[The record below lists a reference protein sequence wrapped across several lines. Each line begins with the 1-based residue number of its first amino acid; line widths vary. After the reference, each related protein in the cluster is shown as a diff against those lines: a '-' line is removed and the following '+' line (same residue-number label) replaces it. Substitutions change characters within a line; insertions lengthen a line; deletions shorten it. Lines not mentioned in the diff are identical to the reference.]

1 MLAEAL
7 MALAATGGNAV
18 VTAMATD
25 TWEGVRH
32 RIAKLFGRGDKGETD
47 AALEKLEQSRTAL
60 NAAPAG
66 PEQDRARMQ
75 QEIVWQTR
83 LTDLLERHPDAE
95 HELRGIVSEIQ
106 AASVSAG
113 EVRQTVI
120 AHDQAQVA
128 VQGHGTQTNTFG
140 GSGGQR

>member
-7 MALAATGGNAV
+7 TALAATGGNAV

-32 RIAKLFGRGDKGETD
+32 KIAKLFGRGEAKETD
-47 AALEKLEQSRTAL
+47 AALEKLEQSRAVL
-60 NAAPAG
+60 AGLPAG
-66 PEQDRARMQ
+66 PDLDRARTQ

-83 LTDLLERHPDAE
+83 LADLLERHPDAE
-95 HELRGIVSEIQ
+95 QELRGIVTEIQ
-106 AASVSAG
+106 AGSVSAG
-113 EVRQTVI
+113 QVRQTVT

-128 VQGHGTQTNTFG
+128 VQGHGSQTNTFG
-140 GSGGQR
+140 GAGGQR